1 VSVKQPSRGQFTW
14 SKTSQDKSP
23 EASQTSKTTGVSK
36 SYGRQKTTETKAQDV
51 EM

>member
-23 EASQTSKTTGVSK
+23 ETSQTTKTPGASK
-36 SYGRQKTTETKAQDV
+36 SYGKQKTTETKAQDV
-51 EM
+51 KM